1 VQKFYALLV
10 DGTVIEVLAT
20 DIDSV
25 EALVKKKI
33 KRTKLSVSMPMILAI
48 QKATSES
55 CTIDW
60 HT

>member
-55 CTIDW
+55 CTTDW